1 MMETRN
7 VIQRLWLLVLLLAVA
22 AGGCKRSGKVYVPV
36 TGTLKYAD
44 GSPLK
49 GVERLIA
56 FQPNPMGP
64 DTKVASSAF
73 GDDGTFSL
81 RTIKPGDGAV
91 PGDYLVTVQIL
102 DSSESRKSVVAN
114 KFTSVTTTPL
124 KATVTTDGENHFDFV
139 VEKR

>member
-1 MMETRN
+1 MK
-7 VIQRLWLLVLLLAVA
+7 RLCLLVLLLTVA
-22 AGGCKRSGKVYVPV
+22 ACGCKRGGKVYVPV

-44 GSPLK
+44 GSALK

-64 DTKVASSAF
+64 DTKVSSSAF
-73 GDDGTFSL
+73 GDDGQFSL

-91 PGDYLVTVQIL
+91 PGDYLVTVQIF
-102 DSSESRKSVVAN
+102 DSSENRKSMVAN

-124 KATVTTDGENHFDFV
+124 KATVTVEGENHFDFV
-139 VEKR
+139 VEKP